1 MASLVN
7 DTKAGFNAVQEV
19 TKLVNEIEK
28 ESKGLGQMSGVIQ
41 QIASQTNMLAMN
53 AAIEAAHAGE
63 AGKGFAVVADEI
75 RKLAENSG
83 KEAKKISDVLTNVKK
98 LIDST
103 FSKTEVVQ
111 SDMNNIVSLS
121 SDVKNQ
127 EDVVMNA
134 ISEQNEGGILL
145 LESLNTMKKNTS
157 NVVDAVESLRQAS
170 ENIKESIL
178 SIEL

>member
-1 MASLVN
+1 MPL
-7 DTKAGFNAVQEV
+7 GW
-19 TKLVNEIEK
+19 
-28 ESKGLGQMSGVIQ
+28 KG
-41 QIASQTNMLAMN
+41 
-53 AAIEAAHAGE
+53 
-63 AGKGFAVVADEI
+63 
-75 RKLAENSG
+75 
-83 KEAKKISDVLTNVKK
+83 KKISGVLTNVKK